1 MGFFVLIFPR
11 CFYNIKNKE
20 ETMLDVKYLREN
32 FNEVFTKLESRGG
45 DFSYLNKFLELDKE
59 RRDIIVRVEEL
70 KAQKNNVSK
79 LIGQY
84 KREKKDVTPLLES
97 MNLDTE
103 LVKQLDERVK
113 LIDDLIQTM
122 LLTTPNVPYKDV
134 PRGTSEDENL
144 EIRKFGGLPVFGF
157 QTKPHWDLAE
167 KLDIIDFER
176 AAKITGSRFAVYKK
190 LGAKLERALISFM
203 LDVHTFEHH
212 YTEILPPA
220 IVNRESMIGTGQLPK
235 FEFDAFKLSN
245 NPNYFLVPTAEVPV
259 TNLHRDEILTN
270 EELTISYC
278 AYSPCF
284 RAEAGSA
291 GRDTRGIIRQHQF
304 NKVELVKFVKPEDS
318 YNELEKLTGHAERI
332 LQLLN
337 LPYRVIELCTGD
349 LGFSSARTY
358 DIEVWLPSY
367 NSYKEISSC
376 SNFEDYQAR
385 RANIK
390 FKRDSMAKP
399 EYVHTLNGSGLAIGR
414 TWAAIVENYQQE
426 DGSIKIPEVLI
437 PYMGGVTVIS

>member
-1 MGFFVLIFPR
+1 
-11 CFYNIKNKE
+11 
-20 ETMLDVKYLREN
+20 MLDQKLLRDN
-32 FNEVFTKLESRGG
+32 FNEVKQQ
-45 DFSYLNKFLELDKE
+45 LNNRNGNFDYLDKFVLLDQE
-59 RRDIIVRVEEL
+59 RRNIIVEVEEL

-84 KREKKDVTPLLES
+84 KREQKDVSSLLEE

-103 LVKQLDERVK
+103 KIKNLDDRLRE
-113 LIDDLIQTM
+113 IDDEIK
-122 LLTTPNVPYKDV
+122 LLLLMTPNIPNKDV
-134 PRGTSEDENL
+134 PRGTSENDNKEV
-144 EIRKFGGLPVFGF
+144 RKYSIP
-157 QTKPHWDLAE
+157 TKFDYEPMAHWDIAE
-167 KLDIIDFER
+167 KLKLIDFER
-176 AAKITGSRFAVYKK
+176 AGKITGSRFAVYKG

-203 LDVHTFEHH
+203 LDIHTNEHGYH
-212 YTEILPPA
+212 EILPPV
-220 IVNRESMIGTGQLPK
+220 IVNRDSMTGTGQLPK
-235 FEFDAFKLSN
+235 FEEDAFKLYN
-245 NPNYFLVPTAEVPV
+245 NENYFLVPTAEVPV

-270 EELTISYC
+270 DELTIAYC

-304 NKVELVKFVKPEDS
+304 NKVELVKFTKPEDS
-318 YNELEKLTGHAERI
+318 YNELEKLTANAEKI
-332 LQLLN
+332 LQLLE

-349 LGFSSARTY
+349 LGFSSAKTY

-367 NSYKEISSC
+367 DAYKEISSC

-390 FKRDSMAKP
+390 FRRDTKSKP
-399 EYVHTLNGSGLAIGR
+399 ELVHTLNGSGLAIGR

-426 DGSIKIPEVLI
+426 DGSILIPKVLR
-437 PYMGGVTVIS
+437 PYMGGLEYIK